1 MEKVN
6 LKTNYFQ
13 FWVDWDQLLFC
24 DFWDFFRRC
33 KKKPEKVRLNKKW
46 KKLVFKSI
54 IFDLAS
60 IETNF
65 FRDFFVD

>member
-1 MEKVN
+1 MEKVS

-33 KKKPEKVRLNKKW
+33 KKIEKVRLKKFW
-46 KKLVFKSI
+46 VMNIFMQKYVYVCKLSN
-54 IFDLAS
+54 IF
-60 IETNF
+60 EN
-65 FRDFFVD
+65 